1 MNQWEDHRQKAIER
15 YTLKNEDSLSR
26 LNQLIENISSIS
38 PMLGIELKFLIE
50 TFFFDRKVKLDSSKH
65 YKKLYVLLLSVLETS
80 QSLTTTE
87 LEKVLIKLSFKYSLL
102 TGFRIKRKLKKSAD
116 NLNTRTDILP
126 DKLYSLMKPKPQEQ

>member
-1 MNQWEDHRQKAIER
+1 
-15 YTLKNEDSLSR
+15 
-26 LNQLIENISSIS
+26 
-38 PMLGIELKFLIE
+38 MLGIELKFLIE